1 MNKASYPPLAF
12 YSLLAYISYTKETSL
27 EICIIGLPKSGKT
40 TIFNALTKG
49 KADTETYAKIAATPN
64 IGVSKVPEPR
74 LHALAGIFHPKKI
87 TPAEVKYA
95 DIAGAAKGLGKEE
108 GIGGQFLNYL
118 SNADALLQVVRAF
131 EDENVPHVDGS
142 IDPKRDIATMDLEL
156 VFSDLTIIDRRLKR
170 LEDSLKGAKPSERDM
185 LLKEQALLQK
195 IKSELE
201 KDVPIW
207 QQGLT
212 AEEFRSLANYQFLTA
227 KPMLLVI
234 NIGENQL
241 AQASSL
247 EAEIRSA
254 YSHSQFEVVALCGNL
269 EMELT
274 QLSDDEA
281 VEFRNALGLTE
292 PAVDRIIR
300 LSYQLLG
307 LISFFT
313 TVSEELKAWTI
324 TKGTTALKAAGKIHS
339 DIEKGFI
346 RAEVVGF
353 NDLDR
358 CGNPTEARKH
368 GLLRLEGKTYTVQD
382 GDIITFLFNI

>member
-1 MNKASYPPLAF
+1 LHFIRFWLIFLLNKGAF
-12 YSLLAYISYTKETSL
+12 L

-49 KADTETYAKIAATPN
+49 KADTKAYATSVVTPN
-64 IGVSKVPEPR
+64 VGVSKVPEPR
-74 LHALAGIFHPKKI
+74 LQVLARIFHPKKI
-87 TPAEVKYA
+87 MPAEVKYA
-95 DIAGAAKGLGKEE
+95 DIAGAAKGSGKGE

-131 EDENVPHVDGS
+131 EDENVPHVDSS

-170 LEDSLKGAKPSERDM
+170 LEDSLKGAKPSERDL
-185 LLKEQALLQK
+185 LLKEQTILQK

-241 AQASSL
+241 TQASSL

-254 YSHSQFEVVALCGNL
+254 YSHSQFEVVALCGKL

-274 QLSDDEA
+274 QLSNDEA

-292 PAVDRIIR
+292 PAVDRIVR

-324 TKGTTALKAAGKIHS
+324 TKGTAALKAAGKIHS

-358 CGNPTEARKH
+358 CGSLAEARKH
-368 GLLRLEGKTYTVQD
+368 GLLRLEGKNYIVQD